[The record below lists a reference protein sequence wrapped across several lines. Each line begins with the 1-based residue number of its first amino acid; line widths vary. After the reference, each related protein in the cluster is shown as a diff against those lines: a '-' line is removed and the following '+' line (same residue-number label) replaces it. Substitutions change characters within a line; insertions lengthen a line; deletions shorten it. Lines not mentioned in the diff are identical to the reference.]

1 MYKEYKVEY
10 RLYKRDGNEFQMR
23 KIPLKDTTNEE
34 VIASLIEMGYMRKND
49 KVEILNIYQSDIYD
63 SDKNQIPNPL
73 LNFIFNTKMGEVI
86 FKGAFFIIGA
96 IIIFSVITWIG
107 NSGNNNS
114 SSSSSSWGIYVT
126 TPHQDAE
133 RLSNELDKKIKKA
146 DGNLQKVSEAN
157 EEFEKVLE
165 EMTNLYFTEKGY
177 QQTQEFTRLLKDK
190 VFEMSN

>member
-114 SSSSSSWGIYVT
+114 SSWGIYVT